1 MHPAEDGMRATPLFW
16 LIGLLLISSTA
27 VADIPLRATRL
38 TSGLTNPLFVTQA
51 PGDNNR
57 LFILEQK
64 AAGSGTRT
72 SGLVKIYNQATGTM
86 NAAPFLNTGSLMTNH
101 NEQGLLG
108 MAFHPDYQTNG
119 KFYVNVTIPG
129 GEFGNGM
136 TEIRQ
141 YTRSTAD
148 LSNASFTTILRFD
161 QPQQNHNGGWLA
173 FGPSDGYLYIATGD
187 GGGAHDG
194 DNPNNGPTGHT
205 ANIGNAQDTTKL
217 LGKILRIDVTSDAF
231 PGDSLKNYSI
241 PAGNPFSAEGNPGA
255 DEIWHYG
262 LRHPWR
268 PSFDRQTHD
277 LYIADVGQEAF
288 EEVNFQPAG
297 VGGLNFGWRA
307 YEGAFRRPPV
317 SDTIPNDD
325 PEPASH
331 VPPIHTY
338 PHPSPGATVSITGG
352 YVYRGNEN
360 PALRGSYFFADFG
373 SAQIWTFN
381 YDGANKTRFR
391 QVSPI
396 SADIGS
402 VGLISS
408 FGEDNL
414 GRIYVVDRAGE
425 VFRIIPAH
433 PGDANLSELTDVA
446 DLGILASNWQTASG
460 ATWAMGDFTDDGAV
474 DVADLG
480 MLASYWQTSAQG
492 SALPTAEALGLVEA
506 LQAFGLSA
514 SALPEPATA
523 LVLGLVAATAVR
535 PRHKR

>member
-1 MHPAEDGMRATPLFW
+1 MRRATGIPFLVLF
-16 LIGLLLISSTA
+16 IACCTSH
-27 VADIPLRATRL
+27 ADVPLRATRV
-38 TSGLTNPLFVTQA
+38 TSGLTNPLFVAQA
-51 PGDNNR
+51 PGDDNR
-57 LFILEQK
+57 LFIVEQK

-72 SGLVKIYNQATGTM
+72 SGLVKIFNYANGTM

-108 MAFHPDYQTNG
+108 LAFHPDYASNG

-129 GEFGNGM
+129 GAFSNGIS
-136 TEIRQ
+136 EIRE
-141 YTRSTAD
+141 YTRNTFD
-148 LSNASFTTILRFD
+148 LSNATFTTIMRFD
-161 QPQQNHNGGWLA
+161 QPQQNHNGGWLS
-173 FGPSDGYLYIATGD
+173 FGPNDGYLYIATGD

-194 DNPNNGPTGHT
+194 DNPSNGPTGHT
-205 ANIGNAQDTTKL
+205 LNIGNGQDTTKL
-217 LGKILRIDVTSDAF
+217 LGKILRIDVNNDAF
-231 PGDSLKNYSI
+231 PGDGLKNYSI
-241 PAGNPFSAEGNPGA
+241 PAGNPFAAAGNPGA
-255 DEIWHYG
+255 DEIWHFG

-268 PSFDRQTHD
+268 PSFDRQSGD

-307 YEGAFRRPPV
+307 YEGAFRRPGV
-317 SDTIPNDD
+317 SEAIPNDD
-325 PEPASH
+325 PEPSSH

-360 PALRGSYFFADFG
+360 PALQGSYFFADFG
-373 SAQIWTFN
+373 SAQIWTFK
-381 YDGANKTRFR
+381 YDGATKTNFR

-396 SADIGS
+396 TTDVGGI
-402 VGLISS
+402 GLISS

-433 PGDANLSELTDVA
+433 PGDADLSGLTDVN
-446 DLGILASNWQTASG
+446 DLGILASNWQTLSG

-480 MLASYWQTSAQG
+480 MLASFWQTGAAGAGHPAAG
-492 SALPTAEALGLVEA
+492 SQALAEALAAIGLPTASV
-506 LQAFGLSA
+506 
-514 SALPEPATA
+514 PEPGVAA
-523 LVLGLVAATAVR
+523 SMLLLVAATGLR
-535 PRHKR
+535 RRQTR